1 MDTVSNQIVESVKEK
16 MDKSVQHLADQL
28 RTIRTGRASPALL
41 EGVRVECYG
50 SMMPLNQVANIS
62 VPEARQLL
70 VKPYDASLLKEVDRA
85 IQGANLGL
93 TPMSDGKQLRL
104 QMPPLSEEQRKKL
117 VAKVKD
123 ICEATRVALRNERR
137 DANKAADTAAKDG
150 KTTDDFKTEAH
161 GRVQE
166 ELKRSEAKI
175 DELLK
180 KKTAEIMEG

>member
-1 MDTVSNQIVESVKEK
+1 MDPVCNQIVEAIRTK

-41 EGVRVECYG
+41 EGIRVECYG
-50 SMMPLNQVANIS
+50 SMSPLNQIANIS

-85 IQGANLGL
+85 IQGSNLGL

-117 VAKVKD
+117 VAKVKE
-123 ICEATRVALRNERR
+123 ICETTRVALRNERR
-137 DANKAADTAAKDG
+137 DGNKAADTAAKDG
-150 KTTDDFKTEAH
+150 KMTDDFKAEAH
-161 GRVQE
+161 DRIQE
-166 ELKRSEAKI
+166 ELKRCEGLI
-175 DELLK
+175 DDLLK
-180 KKTAEIMEG
+180 KKTEEVMEG